1 MGTKSGPVLG
11 ARFRT
16 SKRDLGEVTFGMNL
30 TQVLMSAGRVAGGWR
45 SHPGPRKT
53 APRVH
58 FWCRNLAP
66 KLGPLFGPRVNKIQ
80 AHAVWQW
87 YIFCAA
93 RVPSGKAPLR
103 IHVDETSV
111 CLFQGGGK
119 GTIVFNK
126 RKDPPAMEPHE
137 SASRAK

>member
-1 MGTKSGPVLG
+1 M
-11 ARFRT
+11 R
-16 SKRDLGEVTFGMNL
+16 
-30 TQVLMSAGRVAGGWR
+30 AGRVAGGWR

-53 APRVH
+53 APRAH

-87 YIFCAA
+87 YNFCVA

-103 IHVDETSV
+103 INVDETSV

-137 SASRAK
+137 NASGKTKGLFDACRFHLRPARHPAFAPTDPHW